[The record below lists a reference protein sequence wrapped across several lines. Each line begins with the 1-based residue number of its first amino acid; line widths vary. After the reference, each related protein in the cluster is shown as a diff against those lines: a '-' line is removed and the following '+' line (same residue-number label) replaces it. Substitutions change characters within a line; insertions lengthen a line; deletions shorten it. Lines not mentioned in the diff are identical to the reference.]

1 MPYHVKSPGKLNTG
15 DVYYKGGDTW
25 TQVYAN
31 RKQFANISDANAIKA
46 TSETRTM
53 KTPSGT
59 IVSSYTYQLDIYKNS
74 TVVTE

>member
-15 DVYYKGGDTW
+15 DVYYEGGDTW

-31 RKQFANISDANAIKA
+31 RKQFSAQADANAIKN
-46 TSETRTM
+46 TEVTRTM
-53 KTPSGT
+53 GGR
-59 IVSSYTYQLDIYKNS
+59 SYTYSPDIYKNS

>member
-46 TSETRTM
+46 TSETRVIKNT
-53 KTPSGT
+53 SGVVCST
-59 IVSSYTYQLDIYKNS
+59 YTYQLDVYKNS
-74 TVVTE
+74 TVITE